1 MTAPAARGA
10 TAAPTAQAAALPN
23 EALTRATPAR
33 RAPATAAPTAGASAQ
48 AAAAKPRAK
57 AAAFAGSTG
66 LIARLVDGED
76 LTECD
81 MVGAVEALMGGE
93 VPSAQAASFLTALRM
108 KGETVEEIVGAARV
122 MREHASTIPGMGAGA
137 LMDTCGTGGDVA
149 HTFNISTT
157 AAFVLAGAGVR
168 VAKHGNRAVSSSCG
182 SADVLEALGVRLDVS
197 VETVGRC
204 VADVGIGFLFAPALH
219 TAMRHVA
226 PVRRELGIRTIF
238 NLLGPLTNPAG
249 ADRQV
254 VGVYRADVAPLLA
267 AALGRLGS
275 VRAMV
280 VHGSDGLDE
289 ITITGPTQVAEWYDG
304 RVRDYEI
311 RPDQVGMDIASI
323 ESIRGGDAAQ
333 NAGIL
338 CSVLSGEPGPRRDV
352 VLLNA
357 GAALLVAGVVDDLA
371 AGVAAAAE
379 SVDSGRALAK
389 LDSLVRVTTQAVAAT
404 ATVGAAR

>member
-1 MTAPAARGA
+1 MSA
-10 TAAPTAQAAALPN
+10 TAAPASP
-23 EALTRATPAR
+23 ATPA
-33 RAPATAAPTAGASAQ
+33 ATPTPTPPPTAASASAVVPPTAKPVATVTAGGAGLS
-48 AAAAKPRAK
+48 
-57 AAAFAGSTG
+57 G
-66 LIARLVDGED
+66 LIRRLVDGEN
-76 LTECD
+76 LTERD

-93 VPSAQAASFLTALRM
+93 VPTAQAASFLTALRM

-122 MREHASTIPGMGAGA
+122 MREHASAIPGMGVGA

-197 VETVGRC
+197 AEVVGRC
-204 VADVGIGFLFAPALH
+204 VTDVGIGFLFAPALH
-219 TAMRHVA
+219 SAMRHVA

-289 ITITGPTQVAEWYDG
+289 ITITGPTQVAEWRDG
-304 RVRDYEI
+304 RVREYEI
-311 RPDQVGMDIASI
+311 HPEQVEMGTASI
-323 ESIRGGDAAQ
+323 ESIRGGDVAE
-333 NAGIL
+333 NAVIL
-338 CSVLSGEPGPRRDV
+338 RSVLSGEPGPRRDV

-357 GAALLVAGVVDDLA
+357 GAALLVAGVAGHLG
-371 AGVAAAAE
+371 AGVATAAE
-379 SVDSGRALAK
+379 SIDSGRALAK
-389 LDSLVRVTTQAVAAT
+389 LESLVEVTTQAAAVT
-404 ATVGAAR
+404 ATLSAVTVSPAVGAVR

>member
-1 MTAPAARGA
+1 MSATTTPSATVVAPAV
-10 TAAPTAQAAALPN
+10 T
-23 EALTRATPAR
+23 
-33 RAPATAAPTAGASAQ
+33 
-48 AAAAKPRAK
+48 AAAKPTATI
-57 AAAFAGSTG
+57 ATADAGLSG
-66 LIARLVDGED
+66 LIRRLVDGED
-76 LTECD
+76 LTERD

-93 VPSAQAASFLTALRM
+93 VSPTQAASFLTALRM

-122 MREHASTIPGMGAGA
+122 MREHASAVPGMGAGA

-197 VETVGRC
+197 AEVVGRC
-204 VADVGIGFLFAPALH
+204 VAEVGIGFLFAPALH
-219 TAMRHVA
+219 AAMRHVA

-289 ITITGPTQVAEWYDG
+289 ITITGSTQVAEWRDG
-304 RVRDYEI
+304 RVREYEI
-311 RPDQVGMDIASI
+311 HPHQVGMDTASI
-323 ESIRGGDAAQ
+323 ESIRGGDAAE
-333 NAGIL
+333 NAGVL
-338 CSVLSGEPGPRRDV
+338 RSVLSGEPGPRRDV

-357 GAALLVAGVVDDLA
+357 GAALLVAGVCSDLA
-371 AGVAAAAE
+371 AGVVAAAK
-379 SVDSGRALAK
+379 SIDSGRALEK
-389 LDSLVRVTTQAVAAT
+389 LDSLVRVTTQAAAAT
-404 ATVGAAR
+404 ATSSAVSAGPAVGAVR